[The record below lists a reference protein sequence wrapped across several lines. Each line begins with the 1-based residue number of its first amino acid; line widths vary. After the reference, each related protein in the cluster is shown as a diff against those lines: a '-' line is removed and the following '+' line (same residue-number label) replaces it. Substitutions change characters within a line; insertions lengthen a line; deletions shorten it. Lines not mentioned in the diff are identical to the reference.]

1 MLRRTKSVG
10 TTPISTHR
18 KLPMTSP
25 EGTPDSLQPSTA
37 EIAAAIVLL
46 ADDRGPVQAA
56 ARDRLLRW
64 GAPAVGPLREAAEA
78 EHVRTRAQARA
89 LLRTMEVQGILTRLP
104 ELRLDGDDR
113 RPTPPMPLLHG
124 AVHLAQIVRT
134 FGPSAAELS
143 RRLRAEARVL
153 KKRLQGR
160 SLSVCARLLGE
171 HLHGELGLHGE
182 PGLHDETAAAAEI
195 DERIELDH
203 VLLDR
208 VLGRGA
214 GIPVSLSLIYLLVAR
229 WAGLS
234 AAGVALPDHFLVRL
248 HGIRPVLVDPFHAG
262 RTVTKAD
269 CARYLRSRGFGS
281 VQERLRDV
289 SDREFLIHY
298 LRGLQ
303 RAARNRSVPEA
314 RQGLGKALAML
325 EAQ

>member
-1 MLRRTKSVG
+1 
-10 TTPISTHR
+10 
-18 KLPMTSP
+18 MTSP
-25 EGTPDSLQPSTA
+25 EGSPESLRPTSA

-64 GAPAVGPLREAAEA
+64 GSDAVGPLREAAEA
-78 EHVRTRAQARA
+78 EHIRTRAQSRA
-89 LLRTMEVQGILTRLP
+89 LLRTMEVHELLRRFAG
-104 ELRLDGDDR
+104 LRLDGDGR
-113 RPTPPMPLLHG
+113 GVGGHNAPMPLLNG

-134 FGPSAAELS
+134 FGPEANELA
-143 RRLRAEARVL
+143 RRLRAEARLL
-153 KKRLQGR
+153 KKRFEGR
-160 SLSVCARLLGE
+160 SLSVCARLLAE
-171 HLHGELGLHGE
+171 RLHGELGLHGE
-182 PGLHDETAAAAEI
+182 PGLSSESSGD
-195 DERIELDH
+195 DGDRIELDH
-203 VLLDR
+203 VLVDR

-214 GIPVSLSLIYLLVAR
+214 GIPVSLSLVYLLVAR

-269 CARYLRSRGFGS
+269 CARYLRSRGYGS
-281 VQERLRDV
+281 VQERLRDL

-303 RAARNRSVPEA
+303 RAARNRAVPEA
-314 RQGLGKALAML
+314 RQGLGKALLML

>member
-1 MLRRTKSVG
+1 M
-10 TTPISTHR
+10 P
-18 KLPMTSP
+18 PMTSP
-25 EGTPDSLQPSTA
+25 EGSPESLRPTSA

-64 GAPAVGPLREAAEA
+64 GSDAVGPLREAAEA
-78 EHVRTRAQARA
+78 EHIRTRAQSRA
-89 LLRTMEVQGILTRLP
+89 LLRTMEVQELLGRFAS
-104 ELRLDGDDR
+104 LRLDDDDR
-113 RPTPPMPLLHG
+113 RIGGRGAPLPMPLLNG

-134 FGPSAAELS
+134 FGPEATELA
-143 RRLRAEARVL
+143 RRLRAEARLL
-153 KKRLQGR
+153 KKRFEGR
-160 SLSVCARLLGE
+160 SLSVCARLLAE
-171 HLHGELGLHGE
+171 RLHGELGLHGE
-182 PGLHDETAAAAEI
+182 PGLSNENDA
-195 DERIELDH
+195 DDGDCIELDH
-203 VLLDR
+203 VLVDR

-281 VQERLRDV
+281 VQERLRDL

-303 RAARNRSVPEA
+303 RAARSRAVPEA
-314 RQGLGKALAML
+314 RQGLGKALLLL
-325 EAQ
+325 EAR

>member
-1 MLRRTKSVG
+1 
-10 TTPISTHR
+10 
-18 KLPMTSP
+18 MTSP
-25 EGTPDSLQPSTA
+25 EGTPEPLRPTSA

-64 GAPAVGPLREAAEA
+64 GDHAVGPLREAAEA

-89 LLRTMEVQGILTRLP
+89 LLRTMEVHDLLRKFAG
-104 ELRLDGDDR
+104 LRLDAEGR
-113 RPTPPMPLLHG
+113 GALGSNAPMPLLNG

-134 FGPSAAELS
+134 FGPEATDLA
-143 RRLRAEARVL
+143 RRLRAEARLL
-153 KKRLQGR
+153 KKRFEGR
-160 SLSVCARLLGE
+160 SLSVCARLLAE
-171 HLHGELGLHGE
+171 RLHGELGLHGE
-182 PGLHDETAAAAEI
+182 PGLNAQPDLHDELTPEAAG
-195 DERIELDH
+195 RVELDH
-203 VLLDR
+203 VLVDR
-208 VLGRGA
+208 VLARGD
-214 GIPVSLSLIYLLVAR
+214 GIPVSLSLVYLLVAR

-303 RAARNRSVPEA
+303 LAARNRAVPEA
-314 RQGLGKALAML
+314 RRGLGKALLML